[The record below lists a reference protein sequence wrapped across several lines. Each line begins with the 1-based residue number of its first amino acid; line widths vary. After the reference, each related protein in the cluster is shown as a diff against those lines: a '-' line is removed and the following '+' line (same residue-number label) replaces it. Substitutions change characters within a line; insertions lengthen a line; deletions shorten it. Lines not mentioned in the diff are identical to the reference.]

1 MEVYDKF
8 CGPENAGRPM
18 ISFNNNKDSETT
30 IQKIDTDSFADKYN
44 ALVERT
50 KSEIFTAFRCSPI
63 LFGIDQEKTG
73 FNANEYASA
82 FRLFNKTVIE
92 PFQNKISKAFDK
104 IFNSTGSIEI
114 KPFTIN
120 FDKEINA

>member
-8 CGPENAGRPM
+8 CGVENTGRPM
-18 ISFNNNKDSETT
+18 LSFNNNKDSETT
-30 IQKIDTDSFADKYN
+30 VTKIDADSFADKYN
-44 ALVERT
+44 ALTART
-50 KSEIFTAFRCSPI
+50 KQDIFTSFRCSPI

-92 PFQNKISKAFDK
+92 PMQKTIVRAFDK
-104 IFNSTGSIEI
+104 IFDEKESITIE
-114 KPFTIN
+114 PFTIN
-120 FDKEINA
+120 FDKEVEA